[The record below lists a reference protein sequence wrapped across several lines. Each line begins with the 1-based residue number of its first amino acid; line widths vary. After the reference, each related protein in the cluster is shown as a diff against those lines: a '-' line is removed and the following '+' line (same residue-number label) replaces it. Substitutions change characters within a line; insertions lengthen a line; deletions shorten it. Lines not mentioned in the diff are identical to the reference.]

1 MSQALDQADPQAA
14 PPQAPHGPVR
24 LQLHQLVCER
34 GGRPLFEPLSLSVPA
49 GTLCWVRGVNGA
61 GKTTLLRTLAGLLPA
76 AAGRIVWH
84 DGAGRATPR
93 LRAPA
98 LHYIGHLNAL
108 NGDLSVREALAFLAH
123 LHGVAGDADGVRA
136 ALSRLG
142 LDGLGRRLVRT
153 LSQGQRRRVA
163 LARLALTLGAPA
175 WLLDEPYDSL
185 DGDAMRLLDD
195 LLLQHARR
203 GGSAVFASHVA
214 PGVTADQICVLA
226 PRSVG
231 SPPVLAA

>member
-1 MSQALDQADPQAA
+1 M
-14 PPQAPHGPVR
+14 
-24 LQLHQLVCER
+24 LQLHDLVCER
-34 GGRPLFEPLSLSVPA
+34 GGRPLFEPLSLAVPA

-76 AAGRIVWH
+76 GAGRIVWR
-84 DGAGRATPR
+84 DAAGRETGR

-108 NGDLSVREALAFLAH
+108 NADLSVREALAFLAR
-123 LHGVAGDADGVRA
+123 LHGVSADSGRLRA
-136 ALSRLG
+136 ALSQLG
-142 LDGLGRRLVRT
+142 LDGLARRLVRT

-163 LARLALTLGAPA
+163 LARLALTLGAPM

-185 DGDAMRLLDD
+185 DSDAMRVLDD
-195 LLLQHARR
+195 LLVQHAGR
-203 GGSAVFASHVA
+203 GGSAVFASHVT
-214 PGVTADQICVLA
+214 PGVTADQVCVLT

-231 SPPVLAA
+231 AALPPALAA